1 MWLSARESCL
11 TSAGLKLSSK
21 RFIALNLTRRST
33 WRHGRFRYSIGMI
46 VGFVAAARG
55 APKWLICIVEGASV
69 PLLVVGFL
77 ACGAVGIQDT
87 DKNRHFINC
96 LKCFGQVQVRTDP
109 PR

>member
-1 MWLSARESCL
+1 
-11 TSAGLKLSSK
+11 
-21 RFIALNLTRRST
+21 
-33 WRHGRFRYSIGMI
+33 MI

-96 LKCFGQVQVRTDP
+96 LKCRLIGKVA
-109 PR
+109 